1 MNVHVCCRP
10 QSQVNYHGTKG
21 ERQALYCG
29 PWYEAKESVRR
40 QMALGNQAQPLIGSW
55 SSLQL
60 SQESRVL
67 MQCVAASVK
76 IWWLNGQILPRF
88 VDWEPFLFTLF
99 IHSVNMNNLPVSSF
113 LFFFC
118 QRRIIIVCG
127 RLKLRDFLRL
137 ALLYC
142 IDSRQLLSGSSL
154 SLFAESSQSLL
165 SQHNRLSYT
174 RARLEKS
181 PLLNIFILTTCFWQ
195 L

>member
-113 LFFFC
+113 LFFFLSEENHYCMWQTKASGFFYVWHFSTVLTAASFC
-118 QRRIIIVCG
+118 QG
-127 RLKLRDFLRL
+127 H
-137 ALLYC
+137 
-142 IDSRQLLSGSSL
+142 L
-154 SLFAESSQSLL
+154 SLCL
-165 SQHNRLSYT
+165 R
-174 RARLEKS
+174 RAVSHFSVSITGCHTLVHG
-181 PLLNIFILTTCFWQ
+181 
-195 L
+195 